1 MRIAVIIPVYNHAR
15 YVGEAIESVLAQ
27 TRPPECLLCIDD
39 GSKDDSLAV
48 CQRYADRGVKARGR
62 ENRGAHNTINE
73 LVQWAA
79 DEGCDWVNIL
89 NSDDRFLP
97 RKLELCAAAAED
109 AASGRRASLRPQ
121 SPAPARE
128 GAGEVILQRVL
139 DAGQLAHGCTVAAQR
154 RHRAVQVR
162 RVVVGKVHL
171 RLG

>member
-73 LVQWAA
+73 LVEWAA
-79 DEGCDWVNIL
+79 KEGCDWVNIL

-97 RKLELCAAAAED
+97 RRLAACAA
-109 AASGRRASLRPQ
+109 SRAS
-121 SPAPARE
+121 ARSRSLTRS
-128 GAGEVILQRVL
+128 AW
-139 DAGQLAHGCTVAAQR
+139 
-154 RHRAVQVR
+154 RAR
-162 RVVVGKVHL
+162 
-171 RLG
+171 